1 MSDGQRKYQTG
12 VSASEIV
19 GLRIVRTAAR
29 SVGEVVLLTLPR
41 EWAWARGRW
50 PVRGRHELV
59 EEVRGTDYGR
69 NWL

>member
-1 MSDGQRKYQTG
+1 MPEG
-12 VSASEIV
+12 V
-19 GLRIVRTAAR
+19 GLAEDSQTEDSPDSQPDGSGFPLR
-29 SVGEVVLLTLPR
+29 VLTPPR

-50 PVRGRHELV
+50 PVRGRHEVV